1 MFFEKKHLD
10 SGGIR
15 THAFEKTGALNQRLR
30 PLGHAI
36 YLDYGFLL
44 YILKIYVIHWINRYC
59 RSNLSINNLSII
71 SINFMSFLTLISFQI
86 CTNLKRHFSN
96 TDRTNLPNS
105 RLLRIQIIQLTIL
118 SEQQIIET
126 NFNSESER

>member
-1 MFFEKKHLD
+1 
-10 SGGIR
+10 
-15 THAFEKTGALNQRLR
+15 
-30 PLGHAI
+30 
-36 YLDYGFLL
+36 
-44 YILKIYVIHWINRYC
+44 
-59 RSNLSINNLSII
+59 
-71 SINFMSFLTLISFQI
+71 MSFLTLISFQI

-105 RLLRIQIIQLTIL
+105 RLLRIQIIQLTVL